1 VTVEGAW
8 DLRWTFGA
16 TAALRALPWR
26 QGERVDA
33 AVLRFA
39 RSGIGRVETVPGD
52 PRALRLMVPP
62 FVVRLD
68 IDAEEGVLWVLAV
81 FRGR

>member
-1 VTVEGAW
+1 MTTEGAW

-39 RSGIGRVETVPGD
+39 RTGAGRFEVVPGD
-52 PRALRLMVPP
+52 PRALRLRVPP

-68 IDAEEGVLWVLAV
+68 VDAEEGVLWVLAE
-81 FRGR
+81 FRSR